1 MVYHWRD
8 CVVCFWFG
16 SLIASIRQK
25 KTMSFHAKT
34 LPKGNYFFYVAKG
47 FVLNIIN
54 IGTFLFWVGLVV
66 FGAGFWFF
74 VYVLLIYL
82 LFDIVKIYLAKQL
95 KTVLTP
101 LVIYKVKQLVH
112 IIILGFGLFFV
123 FQGSFPEQK
132 EQLKTIIEAQI
143 K

>member
-1 MVYHWRD
+1 M
-8 CVVCFWFG
+8 
-16 SLIASIRQK
+16 
-25 KTMSFHAKT
+25 
-34 LPKGNYFFYVAKG
+34 
-47 FVLNIIN
+47 LNIIN
-54 IGTFLFWVGLVV
+54 IATFLFWVGLVV
-66 FGAGFWFF
+66 FGADFWFF

-132 EQLKTIIEAQI
+132 EQLKKIIEAQI

>member
-1 MVYHWRD
+1 
-8 CVVCFWFG
+8 
-16 SLIASIRQK
+16 
-25 KTMSFHAKT
+25 
-34 LPKGNYFFYVAKG
+34 
-47 FVLNIIN
+47 VLNIIN
-54 IGTFLFWVGLVV
+54 IATFLFWVGLVV
-66 FGAGFWFF
+66 FGADFWFF